1 MEPSAGM
8 LVHNTISQFIAL
20 CLFTSRQELMPFFK
34 GILEAKILEV
44 DCKLEIF
51 LSFFPF
57 SL

>member
-1 MEPSAGM
+1 M

-51 LSFFPF
+51 LSFFSIF
-57 SL
+57 TIKI